1 MSIGL
6 QSNCLEA
13 YTTALSIQSKNT
25 PYTDGTD
32 STILWL
38 CKNTNMKLC

>member
-6 QSNCLEA
+6 QSNYLEA
-13 YTTALSIQSKNT
+13 YNTAVSIQSKDT

-38 CKNTNMKLC
+38 C